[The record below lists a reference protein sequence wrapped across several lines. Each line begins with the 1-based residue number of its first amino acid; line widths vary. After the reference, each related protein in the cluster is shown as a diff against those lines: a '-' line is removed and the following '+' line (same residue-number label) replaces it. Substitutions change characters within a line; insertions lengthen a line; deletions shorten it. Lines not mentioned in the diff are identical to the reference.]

1 MQPLGYNGSNRSRTL
16 PTKHS
21 VLRIQTTVFAV
32 SNLVNH
38 FGKLRANS
46 GAAMDFQTSVVFV
59 FIAALAYPLALR
71 QLNRVRR

>member
-1 MQPLGYNGSNRSRTL
+1 MQPLGYNGSNRSSTL

-46 GAAMDFQTSVVFV
+46 GAMDFQTSVVFV

>member
-1 MQPLGYNGSNRSRTL
+1 LVTTAA
-16 PTKHS
+16 TKVALAEQRS

-32 SNLVNH
+32 SNLVNDLD
-38 FGKLRANS
+38 KLRANS

-59 FIAALAYPLALR
+59 LIAALAYPLALR